1 MPKQEAQG
9 KFVRE
14 PAVYSRELMHRF
26 MRTSLAVNDPEVTHY
41 GDAIF
46 TIRNRMGL
54 TQEAFA
60 SRLGVS
66 RFVILRAE
74 AGTQVPRPQTLWRIA
89 KLATARGMENC
100 ERKLNV
106 EAMNEQDRIMDRSR
120 HASPRE
126 S

>member
-1 MPKQEAQG
+1 MPKQKTQG

-26 MRTSLAVNDPEVTHY
+26 MRTALAVNDPEVTHY

-54 TQEAFA
+54 TQHALSA
-60 SRLGVS
+60 RLGVS
-66 RFVILRAE
+66 PSVISKAE
-74 AGTQVPRPQTLWRIA
+74 AGIAVPRPQTLWRIA
-89 KLATARGMENC
+89 KLAAARGMENC

-106 EAMNEQDRIMDRSR
+106 EAMNEQDRIMARSR